1 MRKISKI
8 ILGVLLVALGLLFA
22 YNALFDSDINIFF
35 DGWWTLF
42 IIVPSV
48 IGIIEGND
56 VKSCLL
62 GLAIG
67 IAFLL
72 SAQNIIDLGLV
83 WKLIIPAALIFA
95 GASIIF
101 KDVARSNLNREIK
114 TVVERNRESNRKNA
128 EHFAIF
134 SGQELDFS
142 GVVFDGADMTA
153 VFGGIDCDISRS
165 VINEDVVINANA
177 IFGGVDIIVSRD
189 VNVKVKATSIFGGAS
204 KGRKAN
210 MPDAPTVYINA
221 VSIFGGVEIK

>member
-1 MRKISKI
+1 MKKIGKI
-8 ILGVLLVALGLLFA
+8 ILGVLLVALGLAFA
-22 YNALFDSDINIFF
+22 YNELFEPDINIFF

-48 IGIIEGND
+48 IGIIEGKD
-56 VKSCLL
+56 VKGCLI

-72 SAQNIIDLGLV
+72 SAQNIIDLDLV
-83 WKLIIPAALIFA
+83 WKLIVPALLIFI

-101 KDVARSNLNREIK
+101 KDVVRSKINKEIK
-114 TVVERNRESNRKNA
+114 TVVERNRENNRKNA

-142 GVVFDGADMTA
+142 GVVFEGADMTA
-153 VFGGIDCDISRS
+153 VFGGIDCDVSRA

-204 KGRKAN
+204 NGRKAA
-210 MPDAPTVYINA
+210 MPDAPTVYVNA
-221 VSIFGGVEIK
+221 TCIFGGVEIK